1 MHSAIDQRS
10 YAGKCR
16 SFSLAVL
23 LAFSLLLFSNCSET
37 SRAISKL
44 GSNDS
49 AIRSEAI
56 NALVKIG
63 QPAVAPLLKAL
74 SDKNDLKSSGAATAL
89 GLIGDRAAVEP
100 LINLLSSSSD
110 SVAEEAIKSLG
121 HLKDPK
127 AISLLRDRLA
137 DNSLAGDA
145 AMALAEI
152 GDEESIEK
160 IASILRP
167 DSYLHPLPQA
177 KEKVCLALG
186 KYGEAAVKPVL
197 EELGH
202 ATWED
207 FRSIS
212 DKDPQTALIEL
223 VIYAPKAEYFL
234 KALAAIGIP
243 ATDVLIASLEHQ
255 DENERIKAAINLGFI
270 RSSEAIDPLIKA
282 IKKARFPREYIE
294 YTSLSPQYFY
304 VETHYMLALSSIG
317 TPQALNALVRLLA
330 DNDVVIGRVSHA
342 VLASIRPRSKTIEGL
357 IASLLEENVAVRNRA
372 GAMLQEMTGAKLE
385 ADQKKWNAWW
395 LLNKK
400 RIEKED
406 QNKEAK
412 QE

>member
-167 DSYLHPLPQA
+167 DSYLHPLP
-177 KEKVCLALG
+177 
-186 KYGEAAVKPVL
+186 
-197 EELGH
+197 
-202 ATWED
+202 
-207 FRSIS
+207 R
-212 DKDPQTALIEL
+212 
-223 VIYAPKAEYFL
+223 L
-234 KALAAIGIP
+234 K
-243 ATDVLIASLEHQ
+243 
-255 DENERIKAAINLGFI
+255 
-270 RSSEAIDPLIKA
+270 
-282 IKKARFPREYIE
+282 KKSA
-294 YTSLSPQYFY
+294 
-304 VETHYMLALSSIG
+304 
-317 TPQALNALVRLLA
+317 
-330 DNDVVIGRVSHA
+330 
-342 VLASIRPRSKTIEGL
+342 
-357 IASLLEENVAVRNRA
+357 
-372 GAMLQEMTGAKLE
+372 
-385 ADQKKWNAWW
+385 
-395 LLNKK
+395 
-400 RIEKED
+400 
-406 QNKEAK
+406 
-412 QE
+412 

>member
-1 MHSAIDQRS
+1 M
-10 YAGKCR
+10 
-16 SFSLAVL
+16 
-23 LAFSLLLFSNCSET
+23 
-37 SRAISKL
+37 
-44 GSNDS
+44 
-49 AIRSEAI
+49 
-56 NALVKIG
+56 
-63 QPAVAPLLKAL
+63 
-74 SDKNDLKSSGAATAL
+74 
-89 GLIGDRAAVEP
+89 
-100 LINLLSSSSD
+100 
-110 SVAEEAIKSLG
+110 
-121 HLKDPK
+121 
-127 AISLLRDRLA
+127 
-137 DNSLAGDA
+137 
-145 AMALAEI
+145 
-152 GDEESIEK
+152 
-160 IASILRP
+160 
-167 DSYLHPLPQA
+167 
-177 KEKVCLALG
+177 
-186 KYGEAAVKPVL
+186 L